1 MERELDRINSILHNE
16 FYIKC
21 IRKIQNYE
29 VNRVYCG
36 HNIEHFLD
44 VARIAYIINLE
55 KKLNIKKDI
64 IYAAALL
71 HDIGRWKQYQDGT
84 PHHIASVELSI
95 EILKSACYKSN
106 EIDDITRAIGG
117 HRSINSSENTLESI
131 IYFSDKKSR
140 NCFKCAA
147 RESCNWM
154 EENKNYNI
162 VY

>member
-1 MERELDRINSILHNE
+1 MKRELDRINSILHNVI
-16 FYIKC
+16 YIEC
-21 IRKIQNYE
+21 IRKIENYE
-29 VNRVYCG
+29 VNRIYCR

-55 KKLNIKKDI
+55 KELNIKKDI

-95 EILKSACYKSN
+95 EILRSACYN
-106 EIDDITRAIGG
+106 GDEIDEIIKAIAG
-117 HRSINSSENTLESI
+117 HRNIDSSENTLESI

-147 RESCNWM
+147 RESCNWV
-154 EENKNYNI
+154 EENKNYDI
-162 VY
+162 AY